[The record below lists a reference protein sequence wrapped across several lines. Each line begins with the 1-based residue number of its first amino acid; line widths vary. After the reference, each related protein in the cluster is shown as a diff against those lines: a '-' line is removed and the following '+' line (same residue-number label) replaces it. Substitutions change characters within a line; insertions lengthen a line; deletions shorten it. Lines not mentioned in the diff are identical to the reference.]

1 MDTEEELLPY
11 RILLADDHKIIRD
24 GLRSLLGKEENMVVV
39 AEAENGRKALQLTR
53 KLSPDV
59 IIMDVSMPDLNGIDA
74 ARQIIGEQPGI
85 KIVALSMHSEK
96 QFVEGML
103 KAGVSGYLL
112 KDTAFEEL
120 IKAIRVV
127 CAGKKYLSPDVTDIV
142 LHEFIS
148 PTITTDDQTTTALT
162 NREREVLQL
171 IAEGRA
177 TKEIA
182 GKLHISVKTVETH
195 RKNIMDKLGL
205 HTVAELTKYAVREGI
220 TSLD

>member
-1 MDTEEELLPY
+1 MPY

-24 GLRSLLGKEENMVVV
+24 GLRSLLGKEEDMVVV

-53 KLSPDV
+53 KLGPDV

-85 KIVALSMHSEK
+85 QIVALSMHSEK

-148 PTITTDDQTTTALT
+148 PTVTTDDQPATALT
-162 NREREVLQL
+162 IREREVLQL
-171 IAEGRA
+171 IAEGR
-177 TKEIA
+177 TTREIA
-182 GKLHISVKTVETH
+182 SKLNISVKTVETH

>member
-1 MDTEEELLPY
+1 VPY

-24 GLRSLLGKEENMVVV
+24 GLRSLLGKEEDMVVI

-74 ARQIIGEQPGI
+74 ARQIIGEQPGL

-142 LHEFIS
+142 LNEFIS
-148 PTITTDDQTTTALT
+148 PNIKTDDQSATALT
-162 NREREVLQL
+162 TREREVLQL
-171 IAEGRA
+171 IAEGRS
-177 TKEIA
+177 TKEVA

-220 TSLD
+220 TSLE